1 MKKETYIQP
10 EIDSVE
16 LDTTISLQLASD
28 VDPMSEPEDWTQVK
42 GNFDNDPLQL
52 L

>member
-16 LDTTISLQLASD
+16 LDTTISLQMASD
-28 VDPMSEPEDWTQVK
+28 ADPMSEPEDWAQVK
-42 GNFDNDPLQL
+42 ENFNNDPHQL
-52 L
+52 V